1 MQEEEKLKQDKTENA
16 HFVSTSKAKGKR
28 KRSEDPKKEAA
39 KGLEQKKQSQERKCF
54 FCNKTGHKKKKCA
67 KYHAWRVKK
76 GMFLT
81 LVCSEVNLA
90 SVPSNTWWLDLGATT
105 NISVSMK
112 GCLNYQKPTNSERGI
127 YVGDGKSVEVD
138 AIGNFRLLLCTRF
151 YLDLKETFVVSS
163 FRRNL
168 VLVSYLDKFVFIWK
182 QLI

>member
-1 MQEEEKLKQDKTENA
+1 MIAYISAILNSFKNWKRNVEIVLGCISLKQ
-16 HFVSTSKAKGKR
+16 
-28 KRSEDPKKEAA
+28 
-39 KGLEQKKQSQERKCF
+39 GLTMVF
-54 FCNKTGHKKKKCA
+54 
-67 KYHAWRVKK
+67 
-76 GMFLT
+76 
-81 LVCSEVNLA
+81 SEVNLA
-90 SVPSNTWWLDLGATT
+90 SVPTNMWWLDSGATS

-112 GCLNYQKPTNSERGI
+112 GCISYQKPIDYERWI